1 MKIRTTS
8 LLTPQPMPFSAYQ
21 MGVSLIE
28 LMISIAIG
36 LVIMTGVLQLFADM
50 IRSSNDLENSNAQ
63 IENGRFALQIIEN
76 DLVHAG
82 FWGGFIPQFDDL
94 TSTDIPIDAPSAVP
108 APCQAFALW
117 NVAYKTQLLGIP
129 VQTYEEVPT
138 GCEAVITSKKPN
150 TDILI
155 VRHADSCIAGAV
167 GCEADTTG
175 SASPK
180 VYFQPQFCGT
190 DIASSY
196 VYVLNTTGFTMQ
208 KRSCLA
214 TALSEKR
221 KYVANI
227 YYVRDDNVLMRA
239 EFGSAGGAAWGT
251 AEPVVEGVEGFAVEL
266 GIDSVSDT
274 GANAAYTEAITW
286 ADPTNKN
293 SPTNRGDG
301 TPDGNFIRCT
311 AAASCSAATLTNVV
325 AAKLYV
331 LVRNTN
337 ASRDYT
343 DIKAYALGSTAL
355 GPFND
360 NFKRHVYSTTA
371 RLINISSRRQTP

>member
-1 MKIRTTS
+1 MS
-8 LLTPQPMPFSAYQ
+8 LRAGPVSHRALQV
-21 MGVSLIE
+21 GVSLIE
-28 LMISIAIG
+28 LLISVTIG
-36 LVIMTGVLQLFADM
+36 MLIMAGVSQLFVGM

-63 IENGRFALQIIEN
+63 IENGRFVLEIIEN

-94 TSTDIPIDAPSAVP
+94 TSTDIPLDAPATVP
-108 APCQAFALW
+108 APCLAFALW
-117 NVAYKTQLLGIP
+117 DVAYKTQLVGIP
-129 VQTYEEVPT
+129 IQAYADVPA
-138 GCEAVITSKKPN
+138 GCEAVIVSKKAN
-150 TDILI
+150 TDILF
-155 VRHADSCIAGAV
+155 VRHADSCVAGAA
-167 GCEADTTG
+167 GCEADTTA

-196 VYVLNTTGFTMQ
+196 AYVLNTNGFTMQ

-214 TALSEKR
+214 TDLSEKR

-239 EFGSAGGAAWGT
+239 EFGGDGGSTWGAAQ
-251 AEPVVEGVEGFAVEL
+251 PLVEGVEGFAVEL
-266 GIDSVSDT
+266 GIDNISDA
-274 GANAAYTEAITW
+274 GASAAYNQAITW
-286 ADPTNKN
+286 ANPNIKN

-301 TPDGNFIRCT
+301 TPDGAFIRCT
-311 AAASCSAATLTNVV
+311 TAVPCSAATLTNVV

-331 LVRNTN
+331 LVRNTTVT
-337 ASRDYT
+337 RDYT
-343 DIKAYALGSTAL
+343 DAKAYALGSTAL

>member
-1 MKIRTTS
+1 M
-8 LLTPQPMPFSAYQ
+8 A
-21 MGVSLIE
+21 
-28 LMISIAIG
+28 
-36 LVIMTGVLQLFADM
+36 GVLQLFADM

-63 IENGRFALQIIEN
+63 IENGRFALQVIEN
-76 DLVHAG
+76 DLAHAG

-94 TSTDIPIDAPSAVP
+94 TSTVIPIDAPAAVP

-117 NVAYKTQLLGIP
+117 NAAYRTQLIGIP
-129 VQTYEEVPT
+129 VQVYADVPA

-150 TDILI
+150 TDILV
-155 VRHADSCIAGAV
+155 VRHADSCVAGTV
-167 GCEADTTG
+167 GCEADTTA

-190 DIASSY
+190 DIATSY
-196 VYVLNTTGFTMQ
+196 VYVLDINGFVMQ
-208 KRSCLA
+208 KRSCQP

-227 YYVRDDNVLMRA
+227 YYIRNDNVLMRA
-239 EFGSAGGAAWGT
+239 EFGGAGGTTWGAAQ
-251 AEPVVEGVEGFAVEL
+251 PLIEGVEGFAVEL

-274 GANAAYTEAITW
+274 GANAAYNQAITW
-286 ADPTNKN
+286 ADPTKKN

-301 TPDGNFIRCT
+301 TPDGAYVRCT
-311 AAASCSAATLTNVV
+311 TAAPCSAATLTNVV
-325 AAKLYV
+325 AAQLFV
-331 LVRNTN
+331 LVRNPSAT
-337 ASRDYT
+337 RDYT
-343 DIKAYALGSTAL
+343 DTKAYALGSTAL

>member
-1 MKIRTTS
+1 MKTRASLLSTS
-8 LLTPQPMPFSAYQ
+8 LPVRAYQ

-36 LVIMTGVLQLFADM
+36 LVIMAGVLQLFVDM

-63 IENGRFALQIIEN
+63 IENGRFALQVIEN

-94 TSTDIPIDAPSAVP
+94 TSTDIPMDAPSAVP

-117 NVAYKTQLLGIP
+117 NTAYKTQLLGIP
-129 VQTYEEVPT
+129 VQAYEEVPA
-138 GCEAVITSKKPN
+138 GCEDVITSKKPN

-175 SASPK
+175 GASPK
-180 VYFQPQFCGT
+180 VYFQPQFCGV

-196 VYVLNTTGFTMQ
+196 VYVLDTTGFTLQ

-239 EFGSAGGAAWGT
+239 EFGSAGGAAWG
-251 AEPVVEGVEGFAVEL
+251 AAQPVVEGVEGFAVEL
-266 GIDSVSDT
+266 GIDSVSDS
-274 GANAAYTEAITW
+274 GANAVYTEAITW
-286 ADPTNKN
+286 ADPNDKN
-293 SPTNRGDG
+293 SPSNRGDG
-301 TPDGNFIRCT
+301 TPDGDFVRCT
-311 AAASCSAATLTNVV
+311 TAAPCSAAILTNVV

-331 LVRNTN
+331 LVRNTS

-343 DIKAYALGSTAL
+343 DTKAYTLGSTAL

-360 NFKRHVYSTTA
+360 TFKRHVYSTTA